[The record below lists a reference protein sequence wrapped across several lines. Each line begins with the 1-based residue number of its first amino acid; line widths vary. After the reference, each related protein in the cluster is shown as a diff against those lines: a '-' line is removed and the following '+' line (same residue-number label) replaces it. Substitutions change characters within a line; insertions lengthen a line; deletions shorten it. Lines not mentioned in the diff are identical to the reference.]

1 MKKWISHKLSDILSF
16 FDGIFQEYGF
26 NNTSSFFKETFLIDA
41 KYIMM
46 FVFGFIGSVI
56 VSIWDFIVNHE
67 GSVNQYVSEYVYNP
81 SRAIGLLFII
91 TIVDIWFGTTKARS
105 TKLVNCE
112 KKDQEIIQPNKF
124 VKSFFRFTT
133 QVFFVAFVHN
143 ISNLYS
149 GLHISWV
156 VDTLM
161 IAFMLATAKSAWNNA
176 YLLGWVEKEV
186 YEIVEGFFDLK
197 KILFK
202 IKSKKIDG

>member
-1 MKKWISHKLSDILSF
+1 MKKWVTSKLSEIVSF
-16 FDGIFQEYGF
+16 FDTIFQEYGF
-26 NNTSSFFKETFLIDA
+26 DNTSSFFKETFLIDV

-46 FVFGFIGSVI
+46 FVFGFVGSVI
-56 VSIWDFIVNHE
+56 VSIWDFIVNHN
-67 GSVNQYVSEYVYNP
+67 VPFNQYISEYVYNP
-81 SRAIGLLFII
+81 SRAITLLFII
-91 TIVDIWFGTTKARS
+91 TIVDVWFGTTKARS

-112 KKDQEIIQPNKF
+112 KEQELIKPNKF

-176 YLLGWVEKEV
+176 YLLGWIEQEV
-186 YEIVEGFFDLK
+186 HDAVEGFFDLK

-202 IKSKKIDG
+202 IKSKKTDG